1 MKKLLF
7 VVIVAVGIY
16 LAWLRFGPSHAPLV
30 GGNPKGTKPAT
41 NAAQRIDSLSGA
53 APDDH

>member
-7 VVIVAVGIY
+7 VVIVALGIY